1 MTPSTTVSTELEL
14 RLVVPGGPSL
24 PVLAD
29 LRYAADDPWAV
40 RVAFRVGTG
49 EGGPGEVAEDEGVV
63 EWMFARQLLTEGMAA
78 CVGDGDVRVWPASS
92 GGERYVNLAM
102 ASPSGSALFEIDRDE
117 LVGFL
122 QQTYLA
128 VATGAEEAAVDI
140 DAELALLLS
149 R

>member
-1 MTPSTTVSTELEL
+1 MNPLATVNTDLEL

-24 PVLAD
+24 PVMAN
-29 LRYAADDPWAV
+29 LRYDAVDPWAV
-40 RVAFRVGTG
+40 RVAFQTGG
-49 EGGPGEVAEDEGVV
+49 EGDGIV
-63 EWMFARQLLTEGMAA
+63 EWMFARQLLTDGVAGA
-78 CVGDGDVRVWPASS
+78 VGDGDVRVWP
-92 GGERYVNLAM
+92 GLHGTERVVSLAM

-128 VATGAEEAAVDI
+128 VPTGSEEQAVDL

-149 R
+149 L